1 MTKKD
6 LVKIDKRKIVAAYA
20 YEDYYFEAIEECE
33 GAVGV
38 WVRQDG
44 CGEMN
49 FLFGKGDKTTKKCMK
64 GLKKDIAIYF
74 ERYIL
79 NDMSDE

>member
-6 LVKIDKRKIVAAYA
+6 LVKIDKRKIMAAYI
-20 YEDYYFEAIEECE
+20 YEDYYIEVIEECE
-33 GAVGV
+33 GVVGV
-38 WVRQDG
+38 WVRQDE
-44 CGEMN
+44 CVDIE

-64 GLKKDIAIYF
+64 GIKKDIAIHL